1 MTTCNVYCLL
11 LRKGTKFISRYTQF
25 DDAIGPQEKL
35 CGWWTTSQTHSL
47 HTPFSVIWFGFV
59 MQCVQMQM
67 VLWCNAQRREIY
79 AACEQI
85 YTPFSVVWFGLVMQC
100 VQMHRCTSLVMQCA
114 DKRNLC
120 GLWTKLHT
128 HPHRTLQT
136 VVSSNGASEHRR
148 GSFFIQCCEIEVTEV
163 YKEYSHI
170 LFLIKLSDASRP
182 TILR

>member
-1 MTTCNVYCLL
+1 MMQLA
-11 LRKGTKFISRYTQF
+11 RKRNYAAGEQRH
-25 DDAIGPQEKL
+25 
-35 CGWWTTSQTHSL
+35 THIHSTHL
-47 HTPFSVIWFGFV
+47 SVWFGLV
-59 MQCVQMQM
+59 S
-67 VLWCNAQRREIY
+67 WCNAYRCRWFCDAMHRGEKFMRLVNNLHSFQ
-79 AACEQI
+79 C
-85 YTPFSVVWFGLVMQC
+85 SLVWFGLVMQC

-136 VVSSNGASEHRR
+136 VVSSNGASEQRR